1 MSIPPR
7 GIWAYTYR
15 LTPPQSAERLR
26 KVKKLLALEHRE
38 ATARDGTWEGRMV
51 VDDRVANILV
61 LSDSPDLDRDVNRR
75 LEAELRAI
83 DSGFAVTI
91 PFEFHGSGHP
101 YAGHADDDDA
111 DDSVVG
117 GPATPDPSDAPI
129 APPLALDVAPPGAV
143 AVESP
148 AAVDARVDARASA
161 RTPRVP
167 RKK

>member
-1 MSIPPR
+1 MSLPPR
-7 GIWAYTYR
+7 GVWAYTYR

-38 ATARDGTWEGRMV
+38 AVARDGTWEGRMV
-51 VDDRVANILV
+51 VDDRVADILV

-83 DSGFAVTI
+83 DSGFAVTL
-91 PFEFHGSGHP
+91 PYEFHGSAHP
-101 YAGHADDDDA
+101 YAGLGDVDA

-117 GPATPDPSDAPI
+117 GPATAAPSDAPR
-129 APPLALDVAPPGAV
+129 AAESVV
-143 AVESP
+143 AVEPP
-148 AAVDARVDARASA
+148 AARADAS
-161 RTPRVP
+161 PSRVP

>member
-1 MSIPPR
+1 MSTPPR
-7 GIWAYTYR
+7 AIWAYTYR

-26 KVKKLLALEHRE
+26 KVKAMLAREHRE
-38 ATARDGTWEGRMV
+38 AVARDGTWEGRMV
-51 VDDRVANILV
+51 VDERVANILV

-83 DSGFAVTI
+83 DSGFAVTL
-91 PFEFHGSGHP
+91 PFEFHGNGTHP
-101 YAGHADDDDA
+101 YAGLADDGAEA

-117 GPATPDPSDAPI
+117 GPATADPSE
-129 APPLALDVAPPGAV
+129 PPV
-143 AVESP
+143 AVSVEPP
-148 AAVDARVDARASA
+148 AAVDGA